1 MKEKKHKI
9 RNKIFRENLN
19 VQIFVIF
26 SLLICSISAAF
37 SFLAAYHQRQAL
49 VTKLMEDG
57 TLLTRSLTYSCRIGV
72 FSENPGLLSAPI
84 QGVFQYRDVLEVTVF
99 NAKGEPLF
107 QKINPGAASAIGG
120 QDGNRSALTGTLS
133 PAHRAPPSPLLRVE
147 ERPNAIVFWSTIMT
161 DNGYNINTPFWEGLG
176 AKRNRPK
183 ILGYLCL
190 TLGKAGMK
198 RQLLL
203 ALIRN
208 MAIAAGFLVLGTLI
222 TFILAQRI
230 TKPLKRLTQA
240 AITSSHEGVF
250 HKLPVDSRNE
260 IGKLA
265 TAFNYLSDALDRR
278 DQEKKLLEEKLWQA
292 QKMEAIGTLA
302 GGIAHDFNNILGI
315 ISGFCEIAL
324 LTAPPETKYKGY
336 LQEVF
341 KAASRARDLVKQI
354 LTFSR
359 KSEKE
364 ERPLQISVVLKET
377 LKMLRASLPSTIELR
392 QYINEDL
399 PAVLGDPTQIYQ
411 VLMNLC
417 ANANHAMQEKG
428 GLLEISLNEVRLDA
442 QQARCHPDLK
452 SGKYQK
458 LTVRDTGHGMNP
470 AVLERIFDPFFTTKG
485 PGEGTGMGLAV
496 VHGIVKAHDGAI
508 LVHSELGGGTCF
520 EVFFPSL
527 ESPVNLLEDKT
538 SPAPTGKEH
547 ILLVDD
553 EVSLVVLGTKMLSS
567 LGYNV
572 TTCSNSVEALAAF
585 QKDANG
591 FDLVITDL
599 TMPKMTGL
607 DLSSTILQL
616 RPDIPII
623 LCTGFSDVLQDGT
636 AKSIGI
642 REVAMKPIV
651 WKELAQVIRRVLD

>member
-1 MKEKKHKI
+1 
-9 RNKIFRENLN
+9 
-19 VQIFVIF
+19 
-26 SLLICSISAAF
+26 
-37 SFLAAYHQRQAL
+37 
-49 VTKLMEDG
+49 
-57 TLLTRSLTYSCRIGV
+57 
-72 FSENPGLLSAPI
+72 
-84 QGVFQYRDVLEVTVF
+84 
-99 NAKGEPLF
+99 
-107 QKINPGAASAIGG
+107 
-120 QDGNRSALTGTLS
+120 
-133 PAHRAPPSPLLRVE
+133 
-147 ERPNAIVFWSTIMT
+147 MT